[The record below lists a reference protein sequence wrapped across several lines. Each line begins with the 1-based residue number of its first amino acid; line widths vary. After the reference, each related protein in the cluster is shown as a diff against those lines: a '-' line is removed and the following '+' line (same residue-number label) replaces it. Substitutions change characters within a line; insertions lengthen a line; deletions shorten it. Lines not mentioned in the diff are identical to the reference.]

1 MQRVDNTL
9 HYSFAEVEAKTSGD
23 TLRDVEPKVLVETL
37 ANRIKKLKAEKI
49 GETLTDLKATSPVL
63 TLAPTLA
70 EMKAQ
75 TAKKVTEPS
84 CPSGN
89 GRHASCRSSRRS
101 GKDN

>member
-1 MQRVDNTL
+1 MERVDNSL
-9 HYSFAEVEAKTSGD
+9 HYSFAEVETKTSGD

-37 ANRIKKLKAEKI
+37 ANRLKELKAGKI
-49 GETLTDLKATSPVL
+49 GDTLTDLKATLS
-63 TLAPTLA
+63 PTLA

-75 TAKKVTEPS
+75 TAKKVNEPS
-84 CPSGN
+84 CRSGN